1 VVYFAPGCHVEYKLY
16 RRTFTKLSV
25 LCGAGALILPACS
38 GTAAVPSGSV
48 MLTADERKLLE
59 RFAEVFLPTEGTSL
73 KPRSEVP
80 VLDNIEHAFSLM
92 DAPTLE
98 QVRIGLK
105 LFNYGSVLI
114 GLHFARFV
122 HLSAERRLGYIR
134 RWEQG
139 IEMQRGIVGVLK
151 KLVCFGY
158 WQDIEA
164 GRAIGYQ
171 GPVSVAGGVPSLGNA
186 PMPRASS
193 E

>member
-1 VVYFAPGCHVEYKLY
+1 
-16 RRTFTKLSV
+16 
-25 LCGAGALILPACS
+25 
-38 GTAAVPSGSV
+38 
-48 MLTADERKLLE
+48 ME

-80 VLDNIEHAFSLM
+80 IVDNIEHAFSLM
-92 DAPTLE
+92 EAPMLD
-98 QVRIGLK
+98 QVRTGLE
-105 LFNYGSVLI
+105 LFNYGSILI

-122 HLSAERRLGYIR
+122 HLSAEQRLNYIR

-139 IEMQRGIVGVLK
+139 IEMQRAIVGVLK
-151 KLVCFGY
+151 KLMCFGY

-171 GPVSVAGGVPSLGNA
+171 GPVSVARHLPSLGNA
-186 PMPRASS
+186 PMPRAPS